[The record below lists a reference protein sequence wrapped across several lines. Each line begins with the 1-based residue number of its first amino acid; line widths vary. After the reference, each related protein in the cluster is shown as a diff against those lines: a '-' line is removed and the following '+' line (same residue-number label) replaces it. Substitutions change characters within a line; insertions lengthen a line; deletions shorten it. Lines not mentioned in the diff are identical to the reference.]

1 MQVAARP
8 RFTAGVALVGASLVV
23 ASTVTPVP
31 DIHLPDVHLP
41 ALRTAEVDLAAAV
54 NPLELYSQVLQAA
67 LNNVGTLAENAQPGV
82 LIKQLLANGLN
93 TVGTVGGGVAT
104 ALTTQVPQLVQ
115 TAVTQ
120 LVAGNVA
127 GATNALLQIPLAV
140 GLPVLP
146 ALLNPLQ
153 SVANVIKAFTADP
166 LATELLLSGFIA
178 PLISTPAAAA
188 TAIQNVIGAVGSGNP
203 MAVVGALLGA
213 PATVVDGLLNG
224 GYGPDL
230 APLTGLA
237 GVIVKAG
244 GLLSSSSLTIDPNGN
259 IVVGTGGPLAALQQV
274 LQKIATAIAP
284 PPAVK
289 AAAADVASVPSAAA
303 ATITLS
309 TGSAAVSVPAKTT
322 SSTEAAADDKAADDK
337 ATDTEST
344 ASKPEATETTK
355 PAATP
360 ASATDGVESPS
371 TTKDSTTKDSTTKTD
386 STDASDDAK
395 PAGSGA
401 DVTTGNKVEPH
412 STAGSDTP
420 KSGDASGAATT
431 ASRETTSGSAATTA
445 KPASGESAKGSD
457 EGAHSETHAHAS
469 KK

>member
-8 RFTAGVALVGASLVV
+8 RFAAGVALVGASLVV

-41 ALRTAEVDLAAAV
+41 AIRTAEVHLAAAV
-54 NPLELYSQVLQAA
+54 NPLELYSQVLQTA
-67 LNNVGTLAENAQPGV
+67 LANVGTLAENAQPGV

-93 TVGTVGGGVAT
+93 TVTTVGGGVAT

-127 GATNALLQIPLAV
+127 GAANALLQIPLAV
-140 GLPVLP
+140 GLPALP
-146 ALLNPLQ
+146 ALLNPLE
-153 SVANVIKAFTADP
+153 SIANVIKAFTADP

-188 TAIQNVIGAVGSGNP
+188 TAIQNVIGAVGTGNP
-203 MAVVGALLGA
+203 LAVVGALLGA
-213 PATVVDGLLNG
+213 PATIADGLLNG

-244 GLLSSSSLTIDPNGN
+244 GLLSSPSLSIDPSGN
-259 IVVGTGGPLAALQQV
+259 IVVGTGGPIAALAQV

-289 AAAADVASVPSAAA
+289 AAPADPASVPSAAA
-303 ATITLS
+303 TTVTLS
-309 TGSAAVSVPAKTT
+309 TGSTAASAPAKTT
-322 SSTEAAADDKAADDK
+322 TVAEPAVDASSTETSAA
-337 ATDTEST
+337 
-344 ASKPEATETTK
+344 KPEGTETTK
-355 PAATP
+355 SSTAP
-360 ASATDGVESPS
+360 ASVSADIESPS
-371 TTKDSTTKDSTTKTD
+371 TTKDSTTKTD
-386 STDASDDAK
+386 SK
-395 PAGSGA
+395 EPAGATKPTDTGA
-401 DVTTGNKVEPH
+401 DVTTGNKVEPKT
-412 STAGSDTP
+412 STGSESAKPGDATSSAGSP
-420 KSGDASGAATT
+420 EKT
-431 ASRETTSGSAATTA
+431 AEQPGTTA
-445 KPASGESAKGSD
+445 KATSGDPEKPSD
-457 EGAHSETHAHAS
+457 KGAHAEAHAHTA

>member
-8 RFTAGVALVGASLVV
+8 RFAAGVALVGASLVV

-41 ALRTAEVDLAAAV
+41 AIRTAEVDLAAAV
-54 NPLELYSQVLQAA
+54 NPLELYSQVLQSA
-67 LNNVGTLAENAQPGV
+67 LANVSTLAENAEPGV
-82 LIKQLLANGLN
+82 LIKQLLANALN
-93 TVGTVGGGVAT
+93 TATTVGGGVAS

-153 SVANVIKAFTADP
+153 SVANVINAFTADP

-188 TAIQNVIGAVGSGNP
+188 TAIQNVIGAVGTGNP
-203 MAVVGALLGA
+203 VAVVGALLGA
-213 PATVVDGLLNG
+213 PATVLDGLLNG

-230 APLTGLA
+230 GPLTGLA

-244 GLLSSSSLTIDPNGN
+244 GLLSSSSLSIDSNGN
-259 IVVGTGGPLAALQQV
+259 IVVGTGGPIAALEQV

-284 PPAVK
+284 AAATTTVKAAVK
-289 AAAADVASVPSAAA
+289 AAPAEVASVPSSA
-303 ATITLS
+303 ATTVTLT
-309 TGSAAVSVPAKTT
+309 TGSTAASAPAKTET
-322 SSTEAAADDKAADDK
+322 SADTSAAEAPV
-337 ATDTEST
+337 
-344 ASKPEATETTK
+344 SKPESTETSK
-355 PAATP
+355 PATTP
-360 ASATDGVESPS
+360 ATASDEAESS
-371 TTKDSTTKDSTTKTD
+371 STTKDSTTKTD
-386 STDASDDAK
+386 STDASGATK
-395 PAGSGA
+395 PADTGA
-401 DVTTGNKVEPH
+401 DVTTGNKAEPH
-412 STAGSDTP
+412 TTTGSDTP
-420 KSGDASGAATT
+420 KSGDT
-431 ASRETTSGSAATTA
+431 ASSAASHESTTEQSGTTTKTTSGD
-445 KPASGESAKGSD
+445 SD
-457 EGAHSETHAHAS
+457 KGAHTEAHAG